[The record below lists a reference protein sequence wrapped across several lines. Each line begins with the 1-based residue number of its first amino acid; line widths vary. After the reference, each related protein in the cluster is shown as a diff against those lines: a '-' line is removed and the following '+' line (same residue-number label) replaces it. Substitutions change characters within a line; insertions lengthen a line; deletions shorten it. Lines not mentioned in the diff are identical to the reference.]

1 MRKLTFAGAIAVAM
15 TLAVA
20 AQAAPAAKMAAP
32 AKTTSAKL
40 EDHYARNGAV
50 KIHYVAEG
58 KGPLVVLVHGFPD
71 YWATWKPLMATLSA
85 AGYRTAA
92 LDNRGYNLSDKPQGE
107 AAYAMPNL
115 VGDVAAVV
123 AAEGQ
128 KSTILIGHDWG
139 AAIAWNTAFA
149 RPDLV
154 NRLIIMAVPHPAGM
168 ARELATNKAQQ
179 AGSNYAR
186 NFQKEGSEK
195 NLTAEGL
202 AGWVKDPKEKPGYV
216 EAFKR
221 SDFGAMM
228 NYYRANYPKGVG
240 DSAAPP
246 APSPPITVPVL
257 VIHGMKDTALNA
269 AGHNGT
275 WDHVT
280 ADTTILMIPSAGHF
294 VQHDAEALVDRTV
307 KDWLNARR

>member
-1 MRKLTFAGAIAVAM
+1 MRKLTFAGALAAAI

-20 AQAAPAAKMAAP
+20 AQAAPAAK
-32 AKTTSAKL
+32 L
-40 EDHYARNGAV
+40 EDHYAQNGSV
-50 KIHYVAEG
+50 RIHYVAEG
-58 KGPLVVLVHGFPD
+58 KGPLVVMVHGFPD

-85 AGYRTAA
+85 AGYRTVA
-92 LDNRGYNLSDKPQGE
+92 LDNRGYNLSDHPQGE

-128 KSTILIGHDWG
+128 KNTILIGHDWG
-139 AAIAWNTAFA
+139 ASIAWNTTFA

-154 NRLIIMAVPHPAGM
+154 NKLIIMAVPHPAGM
-168 ARELATNKAQQ
+168 QREMATNKAQQ

-202 AGWVKDPKEKPGYV
+202 AGWVKD
-216 EAFKR
+216 FKR

-240 DSAAPP
+240 ESAAPAP
-246 APSPPITVPVL
+246 ATPPVNVPVL

-280 ADTTILMIPSAGHF
+280 ADTTILMVPTAGHF
-294 VQHDAEALVDRTV
+294 VQHDAEALVNRTV

>member
-1 MRKLTFAGAIAVAM
+1 MRNLTFAGVIAMAM
-15 TLAVA
+15 TLAFA
-20 AQAAPAAKMAAP
+20 AQGATPAAK
-32 AKTTSAKL
+32 SH
-40 EDHYARNGAV
+40 DRYAQNGAV
-50 KIHYVAEG
+50 KIHYVVEG
-58 KGPLVVLVHGFPD
+58 NGPLVVLIHGFPD

-92 LDNRGYNLSDKPQGE
+92 LDNRGYNLSDQPKGE

-115 VGDVAAVV
+115 VGDVAAVIS
-123 AAEGQ
+123 AEGQ
-128 KSTILIGHDWG
+128 KDAVVIGHDWG
-139 AAIAWNTAFA
+139 AAIAWNVAMT
-149 RPDLV
+149 RPEVV
-154 NRLIIMAVPHPAGM
+154 NKLIIMSVPHPAGM

-179 AGSNYAR
+179 EGSNYAR

-195 NLTAEGL
+195 VLTAEGL

-221 SDFGAMM
+221 SDFAAMM
-228 NYYRANYPKGVG
+228 NYYRANYPKGTGEAVG
-240 DSAAPP
+240 PP
-246 APSPPITVPVL
+246 QAFPPVKVPVL

-275 WDHVT
+275 WEHVT
-280 ADTTILMIPSAGHF
+280 ADTTILMVPTAGHF
-294 VQHDAEALVDRTV
+294 VQHDAQDLVDRTV

>member
-1 MRKLTFAGAIAVAM
+1 MRKLMSAGAIAMAM
-15 TLAVA
+15 TLAFA
-20 AQAAPAAKMAAP
+20 AQAAPAS
-32 AKTTSAKL
+32 KTGAAKL
-40 EDHYARNGAV
+40 EDHYAQNGAV
-50 KIHYVAEG
+50 KIHYVTEG

-128 KSTILIGHDWG
+128 KNTILIGHDWG
-139 AAIAWNTAFA
+139 ASIAWNTTFA

-154 NRLIIMAVPHPAGM
+154 NKLVIMAVPHPAGL
-168 ARELATNKAQQ
+168 AREMATNKAQQ

-195 NLTAEGL
+195 SLTAEGL
-202 AGWVKDPKEKPGYV
+202 AGWVKDPAEKAGYI

-240 DSAAPP
+240 DTAAPP
-246 APSPPITVPVL
+246 PQTPPIHVPVL

-280 ADTTILMIPSAGHF
+280 ADTTLLMVPTAGHF

-307 KDWLNARR
+307 KDWLDARR

>member
-1 MRKLTFAGAIAVAM
+1 MRRLLIAGALVAAAA
-15 TLAVA
+15 LAPLS
-20 AQAAPAAKMAAP
+20 AQAAPAKKPAHAA
-32 AKTTSAKL
+32 ALKL
-40 EDHYARNGAV
+40 EDHYATNNGV

-58 KGPLVVLVHGFPD
+58 HGPLVVMVHGFPD
-71 YWATWKPLMATLSA
+71 YWATWKPLMATLA
-85 AGYRTAA
+85 ADGYRAVA

-123 AAEGQ
+123 GAEGQ
-128 KSTILIGHDWG
+128 KNTILIGHDWG
-139 AAIAWNTAFA
+139 ASIAWNTTFA

-154 NRLIIMAVPHPAGM
+154 NKLIIMAVPHPAGL
-168 ARELATNKAQQ
+168 AREMATNKAQQ

-195 NLTAEGL
+195 SMTAEGL
-202 AGWVKDPKEKPGYV
+202 ARWVQDPKEKAGYI

-240 DSAAPP
+240 DTAAPP
-246 APSPPITVPVL
+246 PATPPVTVPVL

-280 ADTTILMIPSAGHF
+280 ADTTILMIPTAGHF
-294 VQHDAEALVDRTV
+294 VQHDAEALVNRTV
-307 KDWLNARR
+307 KDWLDARK

>member
-15 TLAVA
+15 TLAIA
-20 AQAAPAAKMAAP
+20 AQAAAA
-32 AKTTSAKL
+32 AKL
-40 EDHYARNGAV
+40 EDHYAQNGAV

-58 KGPLVVLVHGFPD
+58 RGPLVVMVHGFPD

-85 AGYRTAA
+85 AGYRTVAM
-92 LDNRGYNLSDKPQGE
+92 DNRGYNLSDKPQGE

-139 AAIAWNTAFA
+139 ASIAWNTTFA

-154 NRLIIMAVPHPAGM
+154 SKLVIMAVPHPAGL
-168 ARELATNKAQQ
+168 AREMATNKAQQ

-202 AGWVKDPKEKPGYV
+202 ANWVKDPKEKAGYV

-240 DSAAPP
+240 DTAAPP
-246 APSPPITVPVL
+246 PATPPVKVPVL

-269 AGHNGT
+269 AGHSGT

-280 ADTTILMIPSAGHF
+280 ADTTILMIPTAGHF
-294 VQHDAEALVDRTV
+294 VQHDAEALVNRTV
-307 KDWLNARR
+307 KDWLDARR

>member
-1 MRKLTFAGAIAVAM
+1 M
-15 TLAVA
+15 
-20 AQAAPAAKMAAP
+20 
-32 AKTTSAKL
+32 
-40 EDHYARNGAV
+40 

-71 YWATWKPLMATLSA
+71 YWATWKPLMATLAA

-92 LDNRGYNLSDKPQGE
+92 MDNRGYNLSDKPQGE

-128 KSTILIGHDWG
+128 KNTILIGHDWG
-139 AAIAWNTAFA
+139 ASIAWNTTFA
-149 RPDLV
+149 RPDMVNKLV
-154 NRLIIMAVPHPAGM
+154 IMAVPHPAGM
-168 ARELATNKAQQ
+168 AREMATNKAQQ

-202 AGWVKDPKEKPGYV
+202 AGWVKDPAEKPGYV

-240 DSAAPP
+240 DTAAPP
-246 APSPPITVPVL
+246 PQTPPIKVPVL

-280 ADTTILMIPSAGHF
+280 ADTTILMVPTAGHF
-294 VQHDAEALVDRTV
+294 VQHDAEALVTARSRTGSTRGAE
-307 KDWLNARR
+307 LR

>member
-1 MRKLTFAGAIAVAM
+1 MRSLMLAGALALAT
-15 TLAVA
+15 TLPLA
-20 AQAAPAAKMAAP
+20 APTDATAATHKAAPAM
-32 AKTTSAKL
+32 KL
-40 EDHYARNGAV
+40 EDHYAQNGAV
-50 KIHYVAEG
+50 KIHYVTEG

-71 YWATWKPLMATLSA
+71 YWATWKPLMAALSA

-115 VGDVAAVV
+115 IGDIAAVV

-139 AAIAWNTAFA
+139 AAISWQTTFA

-154 NRLIIMAVPHPAGM
+154 NKLVIMAVPHPAGM
-168 ARELATNKAQQ
+168 AREMATNKAQQ

-202 AGWVKDPKEKPGYV
+202 AGWVKDPNEKAGYV

-240 DSAAPP
+240 DTAAPP
-246 APSPPITVPVL
+246 PATPPVKVPVL

-280 ADTTILMIPSAGHF
+280 ADTTVLMIPTAGHF
-294 VQHDAEALVDRTV
+294 VQHDAEALVNRTV
-307 KDWLNARR
+307 LDWLNARR